1 MEIED
6 NSDENIWGLLGDFL
20 EDIMAQQF
28 SGSMVLLILGVVL
41 FAVYAPSVFRLLTA
55 YVTRNTPRS

>member
-41 FAVYAPSVFRLLTA
+41 FAVYAPAVFRLLTA
-55 YVTRNTPRS
+55 YITRNKPGP

>member
-1 MEIED
+1 MED
-6 NSDENIWGLLGDFL
+6 NSDNNIWGLIGDFL
-20 EDIMAQQF
+20 EDIMSQEF

-55 YVTRNTPRS
+55 YVTRNKPGE